1 MLAAGVFKPG
11 GHVGGE
17 AATDDDVDGGRGVN
31 SQQQNLG
38 AGQQGLGA
46 GTGREDG
53 WIEIKRAAASEHV
66 TCGRAAQADDGLA
79 GAYVNNGSKVAS

>member
-1 MLAAGVFKPG
+1 MTSTVGAA
-11 GHVGGE
+11 
-17 AATDDDVDGGRGVN
+17 VN

-46 GTGREDG
+46 GAGREGG
-53 WIEIKRAAASEHV
+53 WIKIKRAATSEHV

-79 GAYVNNGSKVAS
+79 SAYVNNGSKVAS